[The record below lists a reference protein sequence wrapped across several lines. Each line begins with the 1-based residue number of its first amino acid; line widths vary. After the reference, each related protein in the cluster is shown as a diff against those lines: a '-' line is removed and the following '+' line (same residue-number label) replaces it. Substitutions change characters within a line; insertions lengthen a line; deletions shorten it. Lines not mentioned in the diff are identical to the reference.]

1 MRKGQVRIL
10 QSAEKREYPEAFIRM
25 LSDESKTLKELE
37 ALDRVLFWCRKSPE
51 IAVSEDWAEALSV
64 FAEDGRSL
72 PYLRDSSDGIFRPDV
87 DGFRD
92 CWREALRRFP
102 KKSSFYERASFF
114 RKVMLVREET
124 GLSAQSAVA
133 AADELDEAGTSFSF
147 PVLRFCAK
155 TEGMPERMG
164 YLRAQA
170 DFETSEPSGQDGFS
184 VEDDVP
190 FLNPFPFYP
199 PTFVSDAALDACR
212 LGIPAEE
219 FARRRNDPE
228 WTSSLP
234 KLGKRLSNPFLHA
247 AFSKASKLS
256 SGFTADAETEKALRK
271 ASEFLPNGVRAFA
284 DVPFFDVEFH
294 EGSSSWEVRFESYS
308 QTAFGSDGTRGAGRR
323 NETVL
328 VFFEEGVPYLKKD
341 GRLIPA
347 SLRVLERICRNEAFR
362 EILLSLLG
370 AAWERNYAE
379 GAVRSAVAELSKE
392 SVCPMLPPTSIK
404 DLIGRKSLNEAMRP
418 LYRRAS
424 NLNWNRAGIRL
435 GYAVCKALPFVD
447 EGSRRKLIQAANDG
461 TLSRIVERQ
470 SSVWDWKRLDS
481 WEEFLVMAALRA
493 SVEDS
498 LPTDRE
504 MEDSA
509 FVIMDV
515 VRMARRTKR
524 KISLRGRSW
533 RKLLDL
539 HDELVVAVGN
549 ENLHR
554 IRKRKRSRF
563 DNLRKV
569 LPKDG
574 FEWLRTTGRMKAE
587 GDAMHHCVASY
598 CGDVDADR
606 CAIYSFF
613 LDDGYLKDGKPTRYT
628 AEFVI
633 SGSGGNERYAVR
645 QIQARADRGASDE
658 ARSLLRNY
666 AEKAGRPNSV
676 TDPGFS

>member
-1 MRKGQVRIL
+1 
-10 QSAEKREYPEAFIRM
+10 M
-25 LSDESKTLKELE
+25 LSDESKTLNELE

-72 PYLRDSSDGIFRPDV
+72 PYLRDSSDGSFRPDV

-102 KKSSFYERASFF
+102 KKASFDERASFF

-133 AADELDEAGTSFSF
+133 VADELDEAGASFSF

-247 AFSKASKLS
+247 AFSKASELS
-256 SGFTADAETEKALRK
+256 SGLT
-271 ASEFLPNGVRAFA
+271 A
-284 DVPFFDVEFH
+284 DVPFFAVESY
-294 EGSSSWEVRFESYS
+294 EGSSSCEVRFESYP

-341 GRLIPA
+341 GRLISA
-347 SLRVLERICRNEAFR
+347 SLRVLERICRNEAFM

-379 GAVRSAVAELSKE
+379 GAIRSAVAELSKE

-418 LYRRAS
+418 LYRRAP
-424 NLNWNRAGIRL
+424 NLN
-435 GYAVCKALPFVD
+435 C
-447 EGSRRKLIQAANDG
+447 
-461 TLSRIVERQ
+461 
-470 SSVWDWKRLDS
+470 
-481 WEEFLVMAALRA
+481 
-493 SVEDS
+493 
-498 LPTDRE
+498 
-504 MEDSA
+504 
-509 FVIMDV
+509 
-515 VRMARRTKR
+515 
-524 KISLRGRSW
+524 
-533 RKLLDL
+533 
-539 HDELVVAVGN
+539 
-549 ENLHR
+549 
-554 IRKRKRSRF
+554 
-563 DNLRKV
+563 
-569 LPKDG
+569 
-574 FEWLRTTGRMKAE
+574 
-587 GDAMHHCVASY
+587 
-598 CGDVDADR
+598 
-606 CAIYSFF
+606 
-613 LDDGYLKDGKPTRYT
+613 
-628 AEFVI
+628 
-633 SGSGGNERYAVR
+633 
-645 QIQARADRGASDE
+645 
-658 ARSLLRNY
+658 
-666 AEKAGRPNSV
+666 
-676 TDPGFS
+676 